1 MISKTLSDSAGH
13 WRFTGMVSILP
24 VNFAGFRVQEVGD
37 GCLSSQ
43 SVTLVAGSN
52 ATIVSSSQVDWRS
65 IYTSNDKVTFNLIPI
80 CRVAPT
86 PTATPR

>member
-13 WRFTGMVSILP
+13 WRFTGIVSILP
-24 VNFAGFRVQEVGD
+24 VNFAGFRVQEVAD

-65 IYTSNDKVTFNLIPI
+65 IYTSNDKVTFNLISI